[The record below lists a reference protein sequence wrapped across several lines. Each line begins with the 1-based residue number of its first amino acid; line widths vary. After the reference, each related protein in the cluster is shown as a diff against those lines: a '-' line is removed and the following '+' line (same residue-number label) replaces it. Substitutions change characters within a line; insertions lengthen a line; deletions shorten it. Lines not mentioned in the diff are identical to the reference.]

1 MFDKTASISMN
12 CDREQWRKLTVKEC
26 ERLQGMKDNYT
37 KYDSTGKV
45 IANTHRYK
53 AIGNAFN
60 VPVIQHILSE
70 VL

>member
-1 MFDKTASISMN
+1 MFDKTALISMN
-12 CDREQWRKLTVKEC
+12 CDRKQWRKLTVKEC
-26 ERLQGMKDNYT
+26 ERLQGMKDDYT
-37 KYDSTGKV
+37 KYDSTDKV